1 MTTPNKLNEFHHA
14 EDPARVLLEKL
25 GWTYLP
31 RDTLFAERG
40 GEREVLLDSILRS
53 ALLRLNEWL
62 TVAQADRVIF
72 ELENINAVG
81 MARNQAVHE
90 YLTFGMPLRVEGP
103 RGQDTRTV
111 RFFDFD
117 HPEGGLNDFMFTT
130 QFRVRRGSERDGPE
144 DDERLVIP
152 DLVLFVNGIPL
163 VVMEAKSPSLMD
175 VWKTRAVRQLRR
187 YQEAGPEW
195 QGRGAPELF
204 HYNLLCVAHCGA
216 AAAYSTLHAPE
227 NAYFEWKSVA
237 PHADD
242 EVRQKFGVEP
252 QGQAQLIVG
261 MLSPATLLDIL
272 RDYVIYE
279 PERGRLVKKV
289 PRYQQYRAVRAA
301 LSRILSGEKPD
312 ERGGVVWHTQ
322 GSGKS
327 LTMLWLATKIRR
339 HPRLAASTIVTVT
352 DRTQLDDQIANT
364 FQRCGF
370 PAPERIDRSRPAPE
384 HLRQRRRARNPGQP
398 DSPGPADRPPAR
410 RGPHPHDHHP
420 EVRGGPGYPGRV
432 DGRPERLGQ
441 RHHHG
446 GRGPPDPVR
455 AAGGQDGPGASQRG
469 DGGLHGHAHR
479 QGLPAEHDPPLRA
492 PHRRLYHSRSRW
504 KTGPRCASC
513 TRPGCPTSASRAQGA
528 WTSCSMPSSTRRA
541 KRTGPASAAATPTG
555 RPSRR
560 RNSAS
565 R

>member
-14 EDPARVLLEKL
+14 EDPARQLLERL
-25 GWTYLP
+25 GWTYVP
-31 RDTLFAERG
+31 RESLTVERG

-90 YLTFGMPLRVEGP
+90 YLTFGMPLNVDGP
-103 RGQDTRTV
+103 RGRDSRTV

-117 HPEGGLNDFMFTT
+117 HPEGGLNEFMVTT

-237 PHADD
+237 PHTDD

-252 QGQAQLIVG
+252 QGQDQLIVG
-261 MLSPATLLDIL
+261 MLSPAILLDIL

-279 PERGRLVKKV
+279 PERGRLVKKI

-301 LSRILSGEKPD
+301 LSRILSGEKPTNGAAWSGTP
-312 ERGGVVWHTQ
+312 RG
-322 GSGKS
+322 
-327 LTMLWLATKIRR
+327 R
-339 HPRLAASTIVTVT
+339 AS
-352 DRTQLDDQIANT
+352 
-364 FQRCGF
+364 
-370 PAPERIDRSRPAPE
+370 P
-384 HLRQRRRARNPGQP
+384 
-398 DSPGPADRPPAR
+398 
-410 RGPHPHDHHP
+410 
-420 EVRGGPGYPGRV
+420 
-432 DGRPERLGQ
+432 
-441 RHHHG
+441 
-446 GRGPPDPVR
+446 
-455 AAGGQDGPGASQRG
+455 
-469 DGGLHGHAHR
+469 
-479 QGLPAEHDPPLRA
+479 
-492 PHRRLYHSRSRW
+492 
-504 KTGPRCASC
+504 
-513 TRPGCPTSASRAQGA
+513 
-528 WTSCSMPSSTRRA
+528 
-541 KRTGPASAAATPTG
+541 
-555 RPSRR
+555 
-560 RNSAS
+560 
-565 R
+565 